1 MTDVDTRTKVLTATL
16 ELAAEKPFL
25 SVALGEIA
33 TRAGVDLASLRQRY
47 ADRIAIL
54 SDFVGFIDE
63 QVLAGGTA
71 DGTGFGEPARDRL
84 FDILMRRFD
93 ALAPY
98 RAGLKGIHSAARRDP
113 LFAATLNRIAVGS
126 HKWTLA
132 AADLEPS
139 GPFAPIRRLARAQ
152 AIALVMARVI
162 PVFLEDEAADLPKTM
177 AALDKAL
184 ESLDR
189 TAKTVTKM
197 EEAVDKLFERLT
209 AKRSADKVEEV
220 APAAEAPLAEA
231 AKTSSP
237 PVRPT
242 GVFTRDEMARGSAA
256 AGEELASDDAASDN
270 GAASAVI
277 DAPPEATDDVSRPAR
292 GSGSRRPRQPKS

>member
-16 ELAAEKPFL
+16 ELAAEKSFL
-25 SVALGEIA
+25 SIALGEIA
-33 TRAGVDLASLRQRY
+33 VRAGVDLSTLRQRY

-54 SDFVGFIDE
+54 SDFVAYIDE
-63 QVLAGGTA
+63 QVLAGGAA
-71 DGTGFGEPARDRL
+71 DGSGFGEPARDRL

-98 RAGLKGIHSAARRDP
+98 RAGLKGIHSAVRRDP

-152 AIALVMARVI
+152 AIALVMARVM
-162 PVFLEDEAADLPKTM
+162 PVFLEDEAADMPKTM
-177 AALDKAL
+177 VALDKAL

-209 AKRSADKVEEV
+209 ARRTSAKTEAA
-220 APAAEAPLAEA
+220 APATDASASHPSSAP
-231 AKTSSP
+231 P
-237 PVRPT
+237 R
-242 GVFTRDEMARGSAA
+242 GVFTRDEMANSGAA
-256 AGEELASDDAASDN
+256 AVEERAADDAAADN
-270 GAASAVI
+270 GAASAVV
-277 DAPPEATDDVSRPAR
+277 EAASESADDVSPPAR

>member
-1 MTDVDTRTKVLTATL
+1 MTNVDTRTKVLSATL

-33 TRAGVDLASLRQRY
+33 TRAGVDLSTLRQRY

-54 SDFVGFIDE
+54 SDFAASIDE

-84 FDILMRRFD
+84 FDVLMRRFD

-139 GPFAPIRRLARAQ
+139 GPFAPVRRLARAQ
-152 AIALVMARVI
+152 AIALVMAQVM
-162 PVFLEDEAADLPKTM
+162 PVFLDDEAADLPKTM

-189 TAKTVTKM
+189 TAKTVTRM

-209 AKRSADKVEEV
+209 AKRTSGKAEEAAPATE
-220 APAAEAPLAEA
+220 APAAQ
-231 AKTSSP
+231 SS

-242 GVFTRDEMARGSAA
+242 GVFTRDEMAKGGAA
-256 AGEELASDDAASDN
+256 AGDEPASDDTASDN

-277 DAPPEATDDVSRPAR
+277 DAPPEDSENVSRPAR

>member
-33 TRAGVDLASLRQRY
+33 TRAGVDLSALRQRY

-54 SDFVGFIDE
+54 SDFAAFIDE

-113 LFAATLNRIAVGS
+113 LFAATLNRIAIGS

-132 AADLEPS
+132 AADLEPT

-152 AIALVMARVI
+152 AIALVMARVM
-162 PVFLEDEAADLPKTM
+162 PVFLDDEAADLPKTM

-189 TAKTVTKM
+189 TARTVTKM

-209 AKRSADKVEEV
+209 AKRSSDTAEETV
-220 APAAEAPLAEA
+220 PAAEPSPAP
-231 AKTSSP
+231 SSSA
-237 PVRPT
+237 RPT
-242 GVFTRDEMARGSAA
+242 GVFTRDEMAKGSAA

-277 DAPPEATDDVSRPAR
+277 DAPPEASDDVSRPAR

>member
-33 TRAGVDLASLRQRY
+33 TRAGVDLSALRQRY

-132 AADLEPS
+132 AADLEPT

-152 AIALVMARVI
+152 AIALVMARVM
-162 PVFLEDEAADLPKTM
+162 PVFLDDEAADLPKTM

-209 AKRSADKVEEV
+209 AKRSPDKAKET
-220 APAAEAPLAEA
+220 APAAE
-231 AKTSSP
+231 SSP
-237 PVRPT
+237 SSSSSARPT
-242 GVFTRDEMARGSAA
+242 GVFTRDEMAKGSAA

-277 DAPPEATDDVSRPAR
+277 DAPPEASDDVSRPAR
-292 GSGSRRPRQPKS
+292 GSGSRQPRQPKS